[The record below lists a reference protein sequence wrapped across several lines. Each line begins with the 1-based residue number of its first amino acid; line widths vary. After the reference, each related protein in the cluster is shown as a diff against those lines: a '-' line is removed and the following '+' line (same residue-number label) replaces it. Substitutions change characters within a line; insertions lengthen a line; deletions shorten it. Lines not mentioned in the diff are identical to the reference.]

1 MNHRRL
7 LRITAFFLF
16 RSKLPLLFISTLAI
30 YPEILVNGVRKS
42 CEIERNKFARNRSFL
57 ASIAASS
64 FFWLKNSFSRAKAHS
79 PTIDSTKLFS
89 KASRITSSKNY
100 YYYTINIIST
110 SKR

>member
-1 MNHRRL
+1 MMN
-7 LRITAFFLF
+7 LF
-16 RSKLPLLFISTLAI
+16 SSKLPLLFISTLAL
-30 YPEILVNGVRKS
+30 PEILVNGVRKS

-89 KASRITSSKNY
+89 KASRITSSK
-100 YYYTINIIST
+100 IIT
-110 SKR
+110 TTP